1 MLNEQYSSSISQL
14 HLLQLVSPN
23 LPIGAFTYSQ
33 GLENAV
39 ERGWV
44 KDVLGLEDW
53 LTGLLQ
59 EGLAYTDIP
68 VLKRIYEALKE
79 HESESLLKW
88 SSYLLATRES
98 AELRQEEMN
107 RAKAMAKLLEDLHLP
122 LDEKWREPM
131 KLCQACPYAVAC
143 VSWAIPIHQA
153 MLGYVWGWLENQV
166 CAAIKLVPLGQ
177 TQGQRVQLAMS
188 EKIPAEIEKALC
200 LSDDDLGASA
210 VSLAIASSLHETQY
224 TRLFRS

>member
-68 VLKRIYEALKE
+68 L
-79 HESESLLKW
+79 SL
-88 SSYLLATRES
+88 
-98 AELRQEEMN
+98 
-107 RAKAMAKLLEDLHLP
+107 
-122 LDEKWREPM
+122 
-131 KLCQACPYAVAC
+131 
-143 VSWAIPIHQA
+143 IH
-153 MLGYVWGWLENQV
+153 
-166 CAAIKLVPLGQ
+166 I
-177 TQGQRVQLAMS
+177 
-188 EKIPAEIEKALC
+188 
-200 LSDDDLGASA
+200 
-210 VSLAIASSLHETQY
+210 
-224 TRLFRS
+224 

>member
-68 VLKRIYEALKE
+68 LLKRIYEALNISCVPIALNSGKVWPK
-79 HESESLLKW
+79 HGIVKHPGKITVSFLKPIEPG
-88 SSYLLATRES
+88 LNRDEFIKHL
-98 AELRQEEMN
+98 EMQIY
-107 RAKAMAKLLEDLHLP
+107 
-122 LDEKWREPM
+122 DE
-131 KLCQACPYAVAC
+131 
-143 VSWAIPIHQA
+143 
-153 MLGYVWGWLENQV
+153 
-166 CAAIKLVPLGQ
+166 IKNI
-177 TQGQRVQLAMS
+177 S
-188 EKIPAEIEKALC
+188 
-200 LSDDDLGASA
+200 
-210 VSLAIASSLHETQY
+210 
-224 TRLFRS
+224 